1 MAAAEAGTEASGLG
15 QGGAEG
21 AGGEDLQVCL
31 VYWVPN
37 GSGKI

>member
-31 VYWVPN
+31 V
-37 GSGKI
+37 